1 MRPILAAPGDVPA
14 LRNLDG
20 SAAGDWQHPVAVVAS
35 AATEQAAGD
44 SDAAAQRLDAAT
56 ALQQRYP
63 TYYGA
68 AWVALGR
75 PMLSTS
81 LLGACPVSS

>member
-1 MRPILAAPGDVPA
+1 MAA
-14 LRNLDG
+14 
-20 SAAGDWQHPVAVVAS
+20 

-44 SDAAAQRLDAAT
+44 SDAAAAGLDAAG

-63 TYYGA
+63 TYFGA

-75 PMLSTS
+75 IMLSTS
-81 LLGACPVSS
+81 LLGACHELVGTSGV

>member
-1 MRPILAAPGDVPA
+1 MAA
-14 LRNLDG
+14 
-20 SAAGDWQHPVAVVAS
+20 

-44 SDAAAQRLDAAT
+44 SDAAAAGLDAAG

-63 TYYGA
+63 TYFGA

-75 PMLSTS
+75 IMLWTS
-81 LLGACPVSS
+81 PLGACPTN